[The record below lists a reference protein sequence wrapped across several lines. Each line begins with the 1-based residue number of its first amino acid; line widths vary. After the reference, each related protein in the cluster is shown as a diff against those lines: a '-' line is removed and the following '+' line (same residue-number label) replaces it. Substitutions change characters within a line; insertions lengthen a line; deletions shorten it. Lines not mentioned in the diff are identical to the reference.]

1 MAPIISIPAELIEA
15 VPPEKITEF
24 QNIIGWFQSLSSH
37 GNRVAPRVQTQLR
50 NLGWIDT
57 PPAILTEY
65 NRLMSESMLVHLVK
79 RPLHDVDTTHNPHDI
94 LWRRLANVET
104 MLETALVVIDSW
116 PPVPVVRRSG
126 IRQLLAHTLSTVVA
140 QYDELR
146 GGNRS
151 AHAQSLR
158 RESPQWVNFY
168 ICLLIVH
175 SFRF

>member
-24 QNIIGWFQSLSSH
+24 QNIIGWFQSLSSQ
-37 GNRVAPRVQTQLR
+37 GSRVAPRVQTLLR

-65 NRLMSESMLVHLVK
+65 NRLMSETLLVNLAK
-79 RPLHDVDTTHNPHDI
+79 RPLHDVDTNLNPHDI
-94 LWRRLANVET
+94 LWRRLANAET
-104 MLETALVVIDSW
+104 MLETALVIIDSW

-126 IRQLLAHTLSTVVA
+126 IRQLLAHVLSTVVA

-151 AHAQSLR
+151 AHAQRLR
-158 RESPQWVNFY
+158 REAPQWVNLY
-168 ICLLIVH
+168 L
-175 SFRF
+175 

>member
-37 GNRVAPRVQTQLR
+37 GNRVAPRVRTQLR

-94 LWRRLANVET
+94 LWRRLANAET
-104 MLETALVVIDSW
+104 MLETAFYGSALPSLIW
-116 PPVPVVRRSG
+116 LFWRFYIIIRRLSA
-126 IRQLLAHTLSTVVA
+126 RPRPYHFEFTLSAT
-140 QYDELR
+140 Y
-146 GGNRS
+146 NFRS
-151 AHAQSLR
+151 V
-158 RESPQWVNFY
+158 E
-168 ICLLIVH
+168 
-175 SFRF
+175 